1 VKMRKLFRPVHHG
14 LSHYEAL
21 ADKKVAAMFTPDRS
35 IAIGSVLPAPGSI
48 TSDQL
53 ANGIQMG

>member
-1 VKMRKLFRPVHHG
+1 MRKLFRPVHHG